1 MKRAKQEIRRL
12 NGALDVLSKPFPG
25 LETLTPRE
33 RMTLAQINRGT
44 SSKEAGRRL
53 GISPRTI
60 DFHRAN
66 LLKKLGARNV
76 TDLVHKILSE

>member
-1 MKRAKQEIRRL
+1 
-12 NGALDVLSKPFPG
+12 
-25 LETLTPRE
+25 
-33 RMTLAQINRGT
+33 MTLAQINRGT

>member
-1 MKRAKQEIRRL
+1 
-12 NGALDVLSKPFPG
+12 
-25 LETLTPRE
+25 
-33 RMTLAQINRGT
+33 MTLAQIIRGA

-53 GISPRTI
+53 AISPRTI
-60 DFHRAN
+60 DLHRAN

>member
-1 MKRAKQEIRRL
+1 MARL
-12 NGALDVLSKPFPG
+12 TSCRNPFPG

-33 RMTLAQINRGT
+33 RITLAQIIRGA

-53 GISPRTI
+53 CMSPRTV

-76 TDLVHKILSE
+76 TDLVHKFLSE